1 MPRLQL
7 PTVTLCAVTSVNIAA
22 TVEALRASADQI
34 EFAECLL
41 LTDSVLATPDPI
53 RRVAIPQLA
62 SAADYSDFLLKRLV
76 EHVRT
81 PHCLIVQWDG
91 FVIDAGQWQNKFL
104 DFDYIGAPW
113 PQFRDAHDVGN
124 GGFSL
129 RSRRLMEACT
139 SADFVASH
147 PEDVA
152 ICRIN
157 RPMLESEHQIRF
169 ADSSTA
175 KAFAFERADR
185 HECFG
190 FHGAFNLIPTVG
202 ADRFWQIY
210 SSLDDR
216 TTVFVDLVSIVR
228 QLGSGKAAA
237 KRRFRLIADYLR
249 ARCGF

>member
-1 MPRLQL
+1 M
-7 PTVTLCAVTSVNIAA
+7 TLCAVTSVNIVA
-22 TVEALRASADQI
+22 TVEALRTSADQI

-41 LTDSVLATPDPI
+41 LTDAELKAPDPI
-53 RRVAIPQLA
+53 RKIAIPRLA

-76 EHVRT
+76 EHVAT

-91 FVIDAGQWQNKFL
+91 FVIDAQRWKDGFL

-113 PQFRDAHDVGN
+113 PQFHDGHDVGN
-124 GGFSL
+124 GGFSI

-139 SADFVASH
+139 SADFVACH

-157 RPMLESEHQIRF
+157 RPMLEREHQIRF
-169 ADSSTA
+169 ADSSIA
-175 KAFAFERADR
+175 KDFAFERGHP

-202 ADRFWQIY
+202 ADRFWEIY
-210 SSLDDR
+210 STLDDR
-216 TTVFVDLVSIVR
+216 TTVFLDLVSIVR
-228 QLGSGKAAA
+228 QLGAGKAAA
-237 KRRFRLIADYLR
+237 KRRLRLIADYLR